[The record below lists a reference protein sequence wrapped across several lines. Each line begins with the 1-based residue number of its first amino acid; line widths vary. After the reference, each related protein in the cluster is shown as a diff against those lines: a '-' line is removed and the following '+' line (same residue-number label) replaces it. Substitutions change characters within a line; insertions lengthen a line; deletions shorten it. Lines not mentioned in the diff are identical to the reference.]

1 MLHGFKMLRGATY
14 EIGVRALSTARRLLL
29 LAHFYMFH
37 VWSPFLRTSYAWR
50 KPYLRREWPET
61 EAAPTKGV

>member
-14 EIGVRALSTARRLLL
+14 ESGVRALSTG
-29 LAHFYMFH
+29 AHSASSMHYTYH
-37 VWSPFLRTSYAWR
+37 VWSPLLRTSYAWR

>member
-1 MLHGFKMLRGATY
+1 MKAAF
-14 EIGVRALSTARRLLL
+14 ARSAQRVVYCFS
-29 LAHFYMFH
+29 HYMFH

>member
-1 MLHGFKMLRGATY
+1 MKAAFVRSAPL
-14 EIGVRALSTARRLLL
+14 GVVYS
-29 LAHFYMFH
+29 HYMFH